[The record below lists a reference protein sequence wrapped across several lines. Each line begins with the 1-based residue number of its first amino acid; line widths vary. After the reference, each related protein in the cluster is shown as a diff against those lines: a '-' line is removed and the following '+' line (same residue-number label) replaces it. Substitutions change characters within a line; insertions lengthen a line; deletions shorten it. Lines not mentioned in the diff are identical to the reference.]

1 MFYCNSDIQ
10 NQRASSFSF
19 QISTSCSWY
28 TDSAILHR
36 KASFELQNLFII
48 REVTA
53 ANIAKVA
60 ALENEVLDSEAICD
74 SNDCDE
80 DEDEDDMD
88 GSYPHSPTPELDK
101 DRPSTITEVGMNM
114 KESK

>member
-1 MFYCNSDIQ
+1 M
-10 NQRASSFSF
+10 SFKSNIVF
-19 QISTSCSWY
+19 
-28 TDSAILHR
+28 
-36 KASFELQNLFII
+36 F

-60 ALENEVLDSEAICD
+60 ALENEVLDGEAICD
-74 SNDCDE
+74 SNDC

-88 GSYPHSPTPELDK
+88 GSYPHSPTPEIDK

-114 KESK
+114 KGSK